1 VPVPPTVDELW
12 QLGGRRRRH
21 HARPVAAIARSALM
35 PGESLNR
42 AIADDQVAEPAGGE
56 LLPVPV
62 PVPAADPPALGEV
75 ALPHFPPERNPVLV
89 YLRRLRPSG
98 RRSQRSGLEKIARA
112 ITGGQ
117 LAPEDLPW
125 HVLRY
130 EHTAAIRDWLA
141 STNKPGTARS
151 YLAGLRGVLRECW
164 RLEWMTT
171 DAYMRAVDLDPITG
185 STVPRGRHVERG
197 EVRAIFEHL
206 ARDPRPIARRD
217 AAALALL
224 VGAGVRRTELAGL
237 DREDLDVETGRL
249 LIRGK
254 GGKERVAWLA
264 PTALPPLRDW
274 LLIRGDQ
281 PGPLLN
287 PIRKGGHL
295 QERRLTPQAVYDLC
309 KKLVRAAAILAATP
323 HDWRRTWTGNLLEV
337 TDLST
342 AQKLAG
348 HARPDTTAGYDRRPE
363 VTRRR
368 AAALLHVPYV
378 PPRTA

>member
-1 VPVPPTVDELW
+1 V
-12 QLGGRRRRH
+12 
-21 HARPVAAIARSALM
+21 RSFAL
-35 PGESLNR
+35 
-42 AIADDQVAEPAGGE
+42 DEPADGE
-56 LLPVPV
+56 LLPVP
-62 PVPAADPPALGEV
+62 AAAANPRALGEV
-75 ALPHFPPERNPVLV
+75 AFPHFPPERNPVLV

-130 EHTAAIRDWLA
+130 ERTAAIRDWLA

-171 DAYMRAVDLDPITG
+171 DAYVRAVDLDPITG
-185 STVPRGRHVERG
+185 STVPRGRHVEGG
-197 EVRAIFEHL
+197 EVRALFEHL
-206 ARDPRPIARRD
+206 AQDPRPIARRD

-237 DREDLDVETGRL
+237 DREDLDIETGRL

-264 PTALPPLRDW
+264 PTALPALHA
-274 LLIRGDQ
+274 
-281 PGPLLN
+281 
-287 PIRKGGHL
+287 IRKGDHL
-295 QERRLTPQAVYDLC
+295 QERRLTPQAVYELC
-309 KKLVRAAAILAATP
+309 KKLVRSAAILAATP

-342 AQKLAG
+342 AQKLAR

-363 VTRRR
+363 ATRRR

-378 PPRTA
+378 PPRAA